1 MEEGIYANLETSKG
15 LIVIVLEYEKTPGTV
30 GNFIS
35 LAEGK
40 IKNSYKDIGE
50 PYFDGLSFHRVI
62 NNFMIQGGC
71 PIGNGTGDPGYKF
84 EDEFH
89 EDLKHNSAGILS
101 MANSGPGTNG
111 SQFFITHL
119 ETPWLDNKHTV
130 FGKVIDGISVV
141 NLIEQGDEII
151 KLTISRIGDKA
162 EGFHS
167 LDSFNQFNNQ
177 KEEREKKMEL
187 DFNNKIDE
195 ISKGFKITDSGL
207 RYNMISKNNGNKPKV
222 GDTVKVHYKGQL
234 IDGTVFDSSYKRNEP
249 IEFKLGIGQ
258 VIKGW
263 DEGISLLSVG
273 EKARFLI
280 PGNLAYGEMGAG
292 GIIPPNAAL
301 IFDVELIDIS

>member
-1 MEEGIYANLETSKG
+1 MKEGIYANLETTKG
-15 LIVIVLEYEKTPGTV
+15 LIVIALEYEKTPGTV
-30 GNFIS
+30 GSFIS

-40 IKNSYKDIGE
+40 IKNSYKDIGK

-62 NNFMIQGGC
+62 NDFMIQGGC
-71 PIGNGTGDPGYKF
+71 PLGNGTGDPGYKF
-84 EDEFH
+84 DDEFH

-101 MANSGPGTNG
+101 MANSGPGSNG
-111 SQFFITHL
+111 SQFFITHI

-130 FGKVIDGISVV
+130 FGKVIEGMSVV
-141 NLIEQGDEII
+141 NSIEQGDEII
-151 KLTISRIGDKA
+151 KLIISRVGDKA
-162 EGFHS
+162 EGFDS

-177 KEEREKKMEL
+177 KEEREKNLKL
-187 DFNNKIDE
+187 DLNNKIDE

-207 RYNMISKNNGNKPKV
+207 RYKIISKNNGNKPKV
-222 GDTVKVHYKGQL
+222 SDTVKVHYKGQL